1 MFLAQQVTIAEVPE
15 YDFERVENAAKW
27 KGLFINSLRKVR
39 WLYIHVTV
47 VRRSDTSG
55 R

>member
-39 WLYIHVTV
+39 WIVYVYLIIL
-47 VRRSDTSG
+47 
-55 R
+55 